1 MTKARILLLVIIVGM
16 GISAYADSLYK
27 KFYNLTAE
35 EVKIDSMLPI
45 FKHSLPLDGA
55 WADSIYTAT
64 LEYAEYI
71 DMSSADVKR
80 LQTMGINQLPKM
92 PSIDVNVVVSRKEGT
107 LEISFVPLVMR
118 GKSYKKLVSFMLDV
132 RSSAI
137 KKSGNSRT
145 KAASTVSAADRYV
158 ANSVLATGRWAKI
171 RVPKTGIYRLS
182 EDVVRR
188 AGFSD
193 INKVKIYGYGG
204 ALQNETL
211 REEDII
217 DTDDLKEVPTCIVE
231 GKRLFHAQGP
241 VSWSSNTVNRRTRNP
256 YSDYGYYFL
265 TETSD
270 EPLTVDSLTFV
281 DSFYPSA
288 DDYHTLHE
296 IDNYAWYHGGRN
308 LFENSP
314 IEKGKSKTYTLVTPK
329 GDGSGKRVVYV
340 VATTGTHTTF
350 EIAVNGET
358 KGTYSHSFTV
368 YDHGKATEA
377 YYEIPE
383 MGDTTTV
390 TLTTISGGPVLLD
403 HISICQTTPRARPQ
417 LASSVFD
424 TPEYVYNITNQN
436 HHADGPA
443 DMIIIIPASAKL
455 LTQAQRLKE
464 AHETHDGMRVRIVP
478 ADELYNEFSSG
489 TPDANAYR
497 KYLKMLYDRAENVE
511 DMPSHLLL
519 FGDGV
524 WDNRLNSPDCKM
536 LNANDLL
543 LCYES
548 EDSYSQVSCYVNEG
562 FFCCLDD
569 GEGGDPK
576 AKDKL
581 DMTVGRFPVRNEAEA
596 KIMVDRTIQYMENKN
611 AGEWQN
617 VMMFMG
623 DDGNNNQHMKDA
635 DDIATLVEDLQP
647 ALRVKRVLW
656 DAYPREVTATGNSY
670 PEAKKIVLKQQ
681 SEGALV
687 MNYSGHGS
695 PDFLSHE
702 KVLTVND
709 FEAFVNDKYPLW
721 LTAACDIV
729 PFDSQDANIGE
740 AAVLNNQGGA
750 LAFIG
755 TTRTVYTD
763 RNKAINTAFMR
774 YLLTKNDGKYPTIGE
789 ALRLAKNSLITSS
802 SSIGNT
808 VSDATENKLHYVLMG
823 DPAVRLNI
831 PRQAVVVDSIN
842 GVCLKTATTLPEL
855 KAGSIIKVKGH
866 VETAENNIDEDCQG
880 VVTALVRDSKQLIL
894 CKLNDTSKEGASTPY
909 QYYDRNKVL
918 FNGSNNI
925 INGKFEFSF
934 AMPLD
939 IDYSNE
945 QGLINLFAT
954 NKTTNETL
962 SGYSED
968 FTVGGTSVVRNDSI
982 GPSIYC
988 YLNSPTFVDG
998 DNINTTPYFYAQ
1010 LSDKDGLN
1018 TSGSGIGHDLLLTID
1033 GKPEYTYVLN
1043 DNFTYD
1049 FGSYTSGST
1058 FYSLPELTP
1067 GKHRL
1072 MFRAWDILNNSST
1085 AELTFNVVK
1094 SLKPDYFN
1102 IDCSS
1107 NPARSSTTF
1116 IVNHDRSGSNL
1127 DITIDVFDITGRP
1140 LWTHTE
1146 RGVTTTG
1153 TYTLDW
1159 DLNGSNGRQ
1168 LATGIYIYRVRMSS
1182 DGSGMVSKAKKL
1194 IVIRP

>member
-1 MTKARILLLVIIVGM
+1 MTKARILLLIIIVGM
-16 GISAYADSLYK
+16 GLSAHADSIYK
-27 KFYNLTAE
+27 KFFNLTAE
-35 EVKIDSMLPI
+35 EVKIDSILPT
-45 FKHSLPLDGA
+45 FTHALPLSGA
-55 WADSIYTAT
+55 WSDSIYTAT

-80 LQTMGINQLPKM
+80 LQKTGFDRLPKM
-92 PSIDVNVVVSRKEGT
+92 PAVDVNVVVSRKEGT
-107 LEISFVPLVMR
+107 LEISFVPLVKR

-132 RSSAI
+132 RSEAVRKSAD
-137 KKSGNSRT
+137 NRLR
-145 KAASTVSAADRYV
+145 AVATVAPADRY
-158 ANSVLATGRWAKI
+158 AKNSVLATGKWAKI
-171 RVPKTGIYRLS
+171 RVPETGIYYLS
-182 EDVVRR
+182 DDVVRR

-211 REEDII
+211 TAEDII
-217 DTDDLKEVPTCIVE
+217 RTDDLKEVPTCNVG

-241 VSWSSNTVNRRTRNP
+241 VSWSSNTANRRTRNP

-265 TETSD
+265 TESSE
-270 EPLTVDSLTFV
+270 EPLTVDSLAFV

-296 IDNYAWYHGGRN
+296 IDNYAYYHGGRN
-308 LFENSP
+308 LFENTP
-314 IEKGKSKTYTLVTPK
+314 VETGKSKTYTLITPK
-329 GDGSGKRVVYV
+329 GDGTGKRVVYV
-340 VATTGTHTTF
+340 AVTTGTHTTF
-350 EIAVNGET
+350 EVAVNGE
-358 KGTYSHSFTV
+358 KRGTYSHSFTV
-368 YDHGKATEA
+368 YDHGKVTEA
-377 YYEIPE
+377 TYEIPE
-383 MGDTTTV
+383 VGDTTTV
-390 TLTTISGGPVLLD
+390 TLTTISGGPVRLD
-403 HISICQTTPRARPQ
+403 HISICQTTSHPRPQ
-417 LASSVFD
+417 LATATFKA
-424 TPEYVYNITNQN
+424 PEYVYNITNQN
-436 HHADGPA
+436 LHADGPA

-455 LTQAQRLKE
+455 KTQAQRLKE

-497 KYLKMLYDRAENVE
+497 RYLKMLYDRAENDA

-524 WDNRLNSPDCKM
+524 WDNRLNSPNCKM
-536 LNANDLL
+536 LNADDLL
-543 LCYES
+543 LCFES

-581 DMTVGRFPVRNEAEA
+581 DMSVGRFPVRNEAEA
-596 KIMVDRTIQYMENKN
+596 KLMVDRTIAYMENKN
-611 AGEWQN
+611 VGEWQN

-623 DDGNNNQHMKDA
+623 DDGNGNQHMKDA
-635 DDIATLVEDLQP
+635 DELATMVEDRLP

-656 DAYPREVTATGNSY
+656 DAYPREVTATGNGY
-670 PEAKKIVLKQQ
+670 PEAKKIILKQQ
-681 SEGALV
+681 AEGALV

-702 KVLTVND
+702 KVLTLND
-709 FEAFVNDKYPLW
+709 FEAFVNDNYPLW
-721 LTAACDIV
+721 FTAACDIV

-740 AAVLNNQGGA
+740 SAVLNENGGA

-763 RNKAINTAFMR
+763 RNKAINTAFMS
-774 YLLTKNDGKYPTIGE
+774 YLLTQVDGKYPTIGE
-789 ALRLAKNSLITSS
+789 ALRLAKNSLITP
-802 SSIGNT
+802 
-808 VSDATENKLHYVLMG
+808 DASNGSYVADGTENKLHYVLMG

-831 PRQAVVVDSIN
+831 PRQAVVIDSIN
-842 GVCLKTATTLPEL
+842 GVSLKTATSLPEL
-855 KAGSIIKVKGH
+855 KAGAIINVKGH
-866 VETAENNIDEDCQG
+866 VETSEKTLDENFQG
-880 VVTALVRDSKQLIL
+880 VVTALVRDSKKLII
-894 CKLNDTSKEGASTPY
+894 CKLNDTSKSGATTPY
-909 QYYDRNKVL
+909 KYYDRDKVL
-918 FNGSNNI
+918 FNGSNNVN
-925 INGKFEFSF
+925 NGKFEFSF

-939 IDYSNE
+939 IDYSDE
-945 QGLINLFAT
+945 QGLINVFAV
-954 NKTTNETL
+954 NKTSNEAL
-962 SGYSED
+962 SGYCED

-998 DNINTTPYFYAQ
+998 DNVNTTPYFYAQ

-1018 TSGSGIGHDLLLTID
+1018 TSGSGIGHDLLLSID
-1033 GKPEYTYVLN
+1033 GKPEYTFVLN

-1058 FYSLPELTP
+1058 FYNLPELTP
-1067 GKHRL
+1067 GKHSL
-1072 MFRAWDILNNSST
+1072 KFRAWDILNNSST

-1146 RGVTTTG
+1146 HGVTTTG

-1159 DLNGSNGRQ
+1159 DLNGSNGRR

-1182 DGSGMVSKAKKL
+1182 DGSGVVSKAKKL